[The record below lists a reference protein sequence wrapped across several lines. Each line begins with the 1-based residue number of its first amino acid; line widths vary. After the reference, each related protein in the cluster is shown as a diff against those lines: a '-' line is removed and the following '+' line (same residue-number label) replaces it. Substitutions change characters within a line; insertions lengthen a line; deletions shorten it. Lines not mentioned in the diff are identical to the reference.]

1 MLKRLFSF
9 AIFLFSVLFYFL
21 SVVCN
26 FQNIL
31 SINYFDKLKFREI
44 NVFFSTKELG
54 ISLQHV
60 LFPGSS
66 LYLKRTLGTRLSL
79 YLQALP
85 AGLIM
90 IRSGK
95 W

>member
-1 MLKRLFSF
+1 M
-9 AIFLFSVLFYFL
+9 LFYFL
-21 SVVCN
+21 FVVCN
-26 FQNIL
+26 YQNIL

-54 ISLQHV
+54 ISPLHV
-60 LFPGSS
+60 LFSGSS
-66 LYLKRTLGTRLSL
+66 LYLERTLGTRLSL